1 MVYIVRILFTAGS
14 VLAAVVRV
22 SLLYHMHMDIVK
34 ELHFYGDQLF
44 METSWKREGTRAS
57 KAHCG

>member
-14 VLAAVVRV
+14 VLAAVVHASV
-22 SLLYHMHMDIVK
+22 LYRMHTDIVK

-44 METSWKREGTRAS
+44 METPSLFQDNRAS
-57 KAHCG
+57 IAHCG